1 MKLLM
6 IMTLIGGVLSIISPV
21 SARPV
26 SYPDG
31 WTLMHYNE
39 ADNSSLLVHYT
50 IDPKTALGFRVEE
63 RTYGDHVFI
72 GGQINHLVRRWNAP
86 GSQANLYFK
95 AGIGMADG
103 RFNNRSKEI
112 RAAGF
117 AHISGDWENRRWF
130 ISGDLYAHGVEGQV
144 LTGQQARIGVAPY
157 LADFGA
163 LHTWLMVQADW
174 KQNANEL
181 QGEEDFTLT
190 PLLRF
195 FKGSALLEL
204 GYSTNDEPLVN
215 FIYRF

>member
-1 MKLLM
+1 MQ
-6 IMTLIGGVLSIISPV
+6 
-21 SARPV
+21 
-26 SYPDG
+26 
-31 WTLMHYNE
+31 YNE

-50 IDPKTALGFRVEE
+50 IDPKTAVGFRVED

-72 GGQINHLVRRWNAP
+72 GGQLNHLVKRWNAP

-95 AGIGMADG
+95 TGLGIAEGD
-103 RFNNRSKEI
+103 FNTLESST

-117 AHISGDWENRRWF
+117 ARVSGDWENRRWF
-130 ISGDLYAHGVEGQV
+130 ISGDLYAYGVEGQTV
-144 LTGQQARIGVAPY
+144 TGQQARIGVAPY
-157 LADFGA
+157 VAEFGA
-163 LHTWLMVQADW
+163 LHSWLMLQADW

-190 PLLRF
+190 PLVRF
-195 FKGSALLEL
+195 FEGSALLEL